1 MYINQRLLRIKDWR
15 NFMYNANT
23 HSDKRPNVGV
33 TIAPF
38 IFEDNELKVLVYKR
52 SDDSEVFPSQYSLP
66 NCFFDI
72 SKMSNLDE
80 ATLSALATKTSVE
93 VPYIEQIHTFA
104 GDYIDP
110 DRVTTV
116 NVAYLALAQKDQVKE
131 LHDNKFETK
140 WMSLHVLLKKD
151 LAFNHNEVLE
161 MALQRLNSKAE
172 YTNISTY
179 LLNKNFTIKELRE
192 VTEYM
197 IDEKL
202 DNSRFR
208 DRIKKTDIIIEVE
221 GEFQTGVQRPA
232 QLYRRNDD
240 FKGYFYPKSLTKP
253 K

>member
-1 MYINQRLLRIKDWR
+1 MT
-15 NFMYNANT
+15 YN
-23 HSDKRPNVGV
+23 SQKYSERRPNVGV
-33 TIAPF
+33 TVVPF
-38 IFEDNELKVLVYKR
+38 IFEDKELKVLVYKR
-52 SDDSEVFPSQYSLP
+52 GSDSDVFANQYALP

-72 SKMSNLDE
+72 TEMGNLDE
-80 ATLSALATKTSVE
+80 ATKNALATKTSVE
-93 VPYIEQIHTFA
+93 VPYIEQIHTFS
-104 GDYIDP
+104 GSHIDP
-110 DRVTTV
+110 DRITTL
-116 NVAYLALAQKDQVKE
+116 NVAYLALAQKDQVKD
-131 LHDNKFETK
+131 LHDHKFETK
-140 WMSLHVLLKKD
+140 WMSLNVLLKKE

-192 VTEYM
+192 VTEYL

-208 DRIKKTDIIIEVE
+208 DRIKKTDIILEVE

-232 QLYRRNDD
+232 QLYCRNDK